1 MLINAEKNITRT
13 ETNDSYD
20 DSKANDTK
28 DQYFV
33 SFLS

>member
-1 MLINAEKNITRT
+1 MLINAQKNITRT
-13 ETNDSYD
+13 ETNDIYD
-20 DSKANDTK
+20 DSKANDRK